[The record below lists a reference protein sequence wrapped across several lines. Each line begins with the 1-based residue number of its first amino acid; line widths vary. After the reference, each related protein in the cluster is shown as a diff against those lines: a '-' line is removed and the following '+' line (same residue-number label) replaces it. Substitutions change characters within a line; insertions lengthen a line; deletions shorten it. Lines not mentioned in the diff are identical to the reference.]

1 MGRQGWTGLS
11 SGTEPLMT
19 SALPH
24 QVSCM
29 GSQARFCCRVCGLP
43 QTILPPQPGL
53 ILLLSRDSALAA
65 LASKLGP
72 LTPSFP
78 RSAVS
83 LQASSECSAEA
94 LYCIPSQQDC
104 GHTPEKSEF
113 KEGLSV
119 NKGVSPPQLLWP
131 RARIQM
137 NPPTA
142 SPQPP
147 PPF

>member
-1 MGRQGWTGLS
+1 MFAAQWEGRDGQDS
-11 SGTEPLMT
+11 SGTEPLTT

-24 QVSCM
+24 QASCM
-29 GSQARFCCRVCGLP
+29 SSQARFCCRVCGLP

-53 ILLLSRDSALAA
+53 ILLSRDSALAA

-78 RSAVS
+78 RSVVS
-83 LQASSECSAEA
+83 LQASNVCSAET

-119 NKGVSPPQLLWP
+119 NKGVSPPQFSWP
-131 RARIQM
+131 RARI
-137 NPPTA
+137 
-142 SPQPP
+142 
-147 PPF
+147 